1 MPSTNAITNI
11 TDIDELFAR
20 IEEYLAPEQVAFV
33 RKAYELA
40 AKAHAAQT
48 RKSGEPYIIHPIGV
62 VSILVGLQMDDK
74 TLAAAFLHDV
84 VEDTDYKLDYI
95 KEQFGTVVANL
106 VDGVTKLVKSNIFP
120 RKTARLK
127 TIAKC
132 FLRWHA
138 ISALY

>member
-20 IEEYLAPEQVAFV
+20 IEEYLTPEQVAFV

-62 VSILVGLQMDDK
+62 VSILVCTMWLRIRI
-74 TLAAAFLHDV
+74 TSW
-84 VEDTDYKLDYI
+84 TI
-95 KEQFGTVVANL
+95 S
-106 VDGVTKLVKSNIFP
+106 KSSSVP
-120 RKTARLK
+120 
-127 TIAKC
+127 
-132 FLRWHA
+132 
-138 ISALY
+138 

>member
-95 KEQFGTVVANL
+95 KEQFGTVVANW
-106 VDGVTKLVKSNIFP
+106 VKSNIFP

-127 TIAKC
+127 TIVKC